1 MTDIELTAPKNHEK
15 EDKHDMSELPLDLLA
30 ELLCP
35 AYKEGTVFKY
45 YRNSWRLGFKLS
57 VQMSALLRHIS
68 AFYYYR
74 EEYDQDTLKQFN
86 HKKHHIGAAI
96 FCLLCMYNSLL
107 VNPEKFDDRPYRRI
121 NTAPIEKKVDNVLR
135 ISYFF
140 SNIWKKLISIFIK
153 KNEN

>member
-1 MTDIELTAPKNHEK
+1 MDSVAPKNNEQ

-74 EEYDQDTLKQFN
+74 EDYDQDTLKHFN

-96 FCLLCMYNSLL
+96 FCLICMYNSLQID
-107 VNPEKFDDRPYRRI
+107 PERFDDRPYRKI
-121 NTAPIEKKVDNVLR
+121 ITVPIEKKVDKVFR
-135 ISYFF
+135 ISYFI
-140 SNIWKKLISIFIK
+140 SEIWKKLTGIFVITTK
-153 KNEN
+153 K